1 MKRFFSL
8 LLLLPFVVCANAQ
21 VWYYVDSKTDIT
33 TGTSSRPINRHYTI
47 VLVRDNSGVLWMCW
61 ETGDDS
67 INQVN
72 RMKDAFTLR
81 SDFFV
86 NAFNNSKHGTKPG
99 SSLRD
104 WVTDYNSP
112 RSYEDRRLGA
122 YALRGYFSFVKL
134 KHIESLQKCKV
145 YEYNH
150 GARFR
155 IAISHDYETVIKD
168 PDSSS
173 PCYFT
178 SYSPED
184 FITHRSA
191 DDLF

>member
-33 TGTSSRPINRHYTI
+33 TGTSSRPINKHYTI
-47 VLVRDNSGVLWMCW
+47 VLVRDDSGTLWMVW
-61 ETGDDS
+61 RAGDDS
-67 INQVN
+67 INAVN
-72 RMKDAFTLR
+72 IMKDAFTLR

-112 RSYEDRRLGA
+112 RSYTDERLGT
-122 YALRGYFSFVKL
+122 YYLQGYFSFVKL

>member
-8 LLLLPFVVCANAQ
+8 LLLLPFVICANAQ

-61 ETGDDS
+61 ESGDDS
-67 INQVN
+67 LNQVN

-112 RSYEDRRLGA
+112 RSYTDERLGA
-122 YALRGYFSFVKL
+122 FALRGYFSFVKL

-145 YEYNH
+145 YEYSH

-155 IAISHDYETVIKD
+155 IAISHDYKTVITD

-184 FITHRSA
+184 FITHKSA